1 MIRKT
6 LYARTSQERLGD
18 DKKDAL
24 PHKKGLGMIR
34 KTLMPGPHKKGL
46 GMIRKT
52 LYART
57 SQERL
62 GDDKKDALCQ
72 DLTRKAWG

>member
-1 MIRKT
+1 
-6 LYARTSQERLGD
+6 
-18 DKKDAL
+18 
-24 PHKKGLGMIR
+24 
-34 KTLMPGPHKKGL
+34 MPGPHKKGL

-52 LYART
+52 LYARI

-62 GDDKKDALCQ
+62 GDDKKDALYQ